1 MANSPFSIISLRSS
15 IPNKAGRRTGF
26 QLLRFLEF
34 DQRDWGAP
42 TGRLDQCLGRLTSA
56 TINTRLG
63 SINDARYRVDDEF
76 DAGTLIRI
84 WPVSFRTSRTATH
97 QVIQNL
103 RGLHLRRKDRSFP
116 GRDRGRSAYVGKDRS
131 TAESGISPCLDGPR
145 GISLFIDAK
154 ATLCRFGDRT
164 SACDHAIV

>member
-1 MANSPFSIISLRSS
+1 VANSPFSIISLRSS

-116 GRDRGRSAYVGKDRS
+116 GRDRGRSAYVSKDRS

-145 GISLFIDAK
+145 GFC
-154 ATLCRFGDRT
+154 TPDRCQGNPLKIWR
-164 SACDHAIV
+164 SYKCM

>member
-1 MANSPFSIISLRSS
+1 MANSSVSIISLRPSLR
-15 IPNKAGRRTGF
+15 NKAGRRTGF
-26 QLLRFLEF
+26 QLLRSLRF

-42 TGRLDQCLGRLTSA
+42 AGQCLGRLTSA

-63 SINDARYRVDDEF
+63 SINDARYRVNGEF

-84 WPVSFRTSRTATH
+84 WPVSFRTSRTAIH

-103 RGLHLRRKDRSFP
+103 RGMNLRRKDRSFP
-116 GRDRGRSAYVGKDRS
+116 GRDRGRSAYISKDRS

-145 GISLFIDAK
+145 GFCTPDRCQGHPLAS
-154 ATLCRFGDRT
+154 GDLEIVQV
-164 SACDHAIV
+164 HAIM